1 MATLASQIVGN
12 MTSIG
17 VAMSGGASN
26 SNGFG
31 TALQGLANNAQRAAA
46 AVGRDVRNISTAT
59 ANAATADRATLEGVV
74 RAFTGA
80 AAASETASAGVR
92 ASLTATTSTIAGVAA
107 QIPSLQTLLGAFL
120 AFEAAKLVFS
130 GIATSIDEA
139 RKHIED
145 YVKIGK
151 DADRAGVSP
160 EYFQRVTLG
169 AEKYGLT
176 VQQATEALNRF
187 RDASETKI
195 GEGKDGRT
203 TSAVSDRLQQN
214 VLAKN
219 ITGADKQAYE
229 NADGAEAKFKALLDI
244 IQKLRDAGKDAA
256 AFDLAGK
263 FISPDFERQ
272 LRNGADAVNKLK
284 AAIDTKSTT
293 VAGIRIVGD
302 DEVERA
308 NQLDAKAKSIA
319 DTFASALAPIAKD
332 VSNTVLDTY
341 EAFLSVESAIA
352 RVVTIAVDLYTKIS
366 NIVGAVRE
374 FVGSVPVIGKL
385 LTAGNPITF
394 LKEYIDL
401 GKKGLQAVGA
411 IDGDVQGPE
420 QPLTLKVKPR
430 RREDNSNN
438 LPSLHTPR
446 GRERSGSESLD
457 AVETLINQLEKARD
471 TAKAELDNVGKTNVE
486 REKAVAL
493 AKAEAAAREEVKKGN
508 RKDPAL
514 DDDER
519 SRVLAAAEAMQK
531 YKDATDN
538 AQQALRQTAEA
549 ARYFADQA
557 SNGLADA
564 IINGKS
570 FGSVLSDITKQ
581 LERSVLTG
589 LLTGTGPLAGLLGTA
604 PLASAGS
611 NATGGLLG
619 SVFGNA
625 LRGGGSAGSPLPGA
639 QGPSL
644 PSGGILDLFGGLF
657 RANGGPVSAGQPVT
671 VGEMGRELFV
681 PNADGKVIPI
691 AAGGIGGGAQ
701 SIDNS
706 RAYNIDARGA
716 QVGVAEQITASLAAY
731 DRNLNRTL
739 SARTAVANR
748 RFGAGRG

>member
-1 MATLASQIVGN
+1 MAEPLVISFAADTSRAQSAMQSLTAQLIGN

-17 VAMSGGASN
+17 VAMQGGAAN
-26 SNGFG
+26 
-31 TALQGLANNAQRAAA
+31 ANNFGSAFGAVANNLQRAAA
-46 AVGRDVRNISTAT
+46 AVGQDVKNISTAT

-74 RAFTGA
+74 KAFTGA
-80 AAASETASAGVR
+80 AVASNTAGTAVR
-92 ASLTATTSTIAGVAA
+92 TGLLSTTTAIQGVAA

-139 RKHIED
+139 RKHVED
-145 YVKIGK
+145 YTKIGK

-187 RDASETKI
+187 RDASDVKI

-263 FISPDFERQ
+263 FISPEFERQ

-332 VSNTVLDTY
+332 VSNAVLDTY
-341 EAFLSVESAIA
+341 EAFLSVESVIA

-374 FVGSVPVIGKL
+374 FVGSIPGIGKL
-385 LTAGNPITF
+385 ITASNPVQF
-394 LKEYIDL
+394 LKEYLDL

-411 IDGDVQGPE
+411 IGPDAD
-420 QPLTLKVKPR
+420 QPLVVPVRAGRKKDT
-430 RREDNSNN
+430 SNN
-438 LPSLHTPR
+438 LPSLHAPR
-446 GRERSGSESLD
+446 GRERSDTESLD
-457 AVETLINQLEKARD
+457 AVETYINQLEKARD

-486 REKAVAL
+486 RERAVAL
-493 AKAEAAAREEVKKGN
+493 ARAEAAAREDVKRGK
-508 RKDPAL
+508 RTDPAL

-519 SRVLAAAEAMQK
+519 TRVLSAADATAR
-531 YKDATDN
+531 YKD
-538 AQQALRQTAEA
+538 QQMDLEQQLRKNAEA
-549 ARYFADQA
+549 ARYFGETA
-557 SNGLADA
+557 SNALADA
-564 IINGKS
+564 IVDGKS
-570 FGSVLSDITKQ
+570 FSSVLSGLVKQ
-581 LERSVLTG
+581 LEKGALQAIFTG
-589 LLTGTGPLAGLLGTA
+589 QGPLAGILGTA
-604 PLASAGS
+604 TASSAGS
-611 NATGGLLG
+611 NAVGGLAGLVTGGGKGFSL
-619 SVFGNA
+619 
-625 LRGGGSAGSPLPGA
+625 AGLFSDPLPA
-639 QGPSL
+639 H
-644 PSGGILDLFGGLF
+644 FA
-657 RANGGPVSAGQPVT
+657 ANGADVTAGQPVT
-671 VGEMGRELFV
+671 VGEMGREMFV
-681 PNADGKVIPI
+681 PKTDGRIMPI
-691 AAGGIGGGAQ
+691 VAGQGGGAGGNTT
-701 SIDNS
+701 IGD
-706 RAYNIDARGA
+706 RIYNITPAGGVTPAQMTAALTRYDA
-716 QVGVAEQITASLAAY
+716 E
-731 DRNLNRTL
+731 LNRTFL
-739 SARTAVANR
+739 ARADIAKR
-748 RFGAGRG
+748 RYG